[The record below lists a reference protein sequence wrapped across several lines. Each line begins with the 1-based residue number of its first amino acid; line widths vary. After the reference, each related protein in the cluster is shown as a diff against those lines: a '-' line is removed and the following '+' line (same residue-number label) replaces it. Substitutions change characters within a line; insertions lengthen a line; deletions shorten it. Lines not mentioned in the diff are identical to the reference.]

1 MGKGRGRSRC
11 DRLSLAAEERS
22 VATGEVVS
30 AVFATGFW
38 PPLAAPLLNGI
49 ALLLA
54 LGFRRNRAVL
64 VLIVLTVASLAVTG
78 MVALQQAD
86 RGLDAV
92 RMFTPWLLLAAA
104 ALPERGL
111 LTRRNLLL
119 LLLLVIAMWLTVSAP
134 DHVWPGL
141 RGALP
146 FGVLPWSAASVATA
160 LTLLAAAL
168 CMLRWVLVGTPM
180 EAGLGVVLTVAGLA
194 LLPMVRPDSMR
205 AAYAVAGAG
214 ALFAVLYASYRMAF
228 VDALSS
234 LPNRRALDE
243 SLARL
248 GGAFAIAMVDID
260 HFKQFNDTHGHDAG
274 DRVLHAVAQQLR
286 RTHGAQAFRY
296 GGEEFCLL
304 FTGARSRDA
313 AKACEDARA
322 RVEAMHVRVRSA
334 PTRNR
339 QGANAR
345 RTDIGEVHV
354 TVSIGLAVRDS
365 GSRAVGEILKAADQ
379 ALYRAKAKG
388 RNRVVSR

>member
-1 MGKGRGRSRC
+1 M
-11 DRLSLAAEERS
+11 
-22 VATGEVVS
+22 
-30 AVFATGFW
+30 FATGFW
-38 PPLAAPLLNGI
+38 PPLAAPLLNGM

-78 MVALQQAD
+78 AVALEQAE
-86 RGLDAV
+86 RGLDSV

-119 LLLLVIAMWLTVSAP
+119 LLLLVTAMWLTVCAP

-146 FGVLPWSAASVATA
+146 LGLLPWSSAAVAAA

-168 CMLRWVLVGTPM
+168 CVLRWVLVGTPM
-180 EAGLGVVLTVAGLA
+180 EAGLGVVLTVCGLA
-194 LLPMVRPDSMR
+194 LMPMVRLDNVR
-205 AAYAVAGAG
+205 AAFAVAGAG

-243 SLARL
+243 TLARL

-313 AKACEDARA
+313 AKACEDARV
-322 RVEAMHVRVRSA
+322 RVEAMQVRVRST
-334 PTRNR
+334 PVRNR

-345 RTDIGEVHV
+345 RTDVSEVHV

-365 GSRAVGEILKAADQ
+365 AARAVSEVLKAADQ

-388 RNRVVSR
+388 RNKVVTR